1 MKWYD
6 FCLSFSFTFIFLYF
20 GHLFIFVFFIFL
32 MFIFIYF
39 FFILFVCFFRVPVT
53 AGAKSGVMLL
63 FPAFPEPKCRGK
75 NRWKKREEKD
85 IDERVYLGDI
95 NHLSVSSGNSIISVT
110 SLIHH
115 WLGGQAWHYDLKES
129 GLFPNPSLPTSF
141 TSSLCLGNSIFLC
154 SHPFPGE

>member
-1 MKWYD
+1 MKREDGDRVEEWMSLFGAVARLRRYNCSWKW
-6 FCLSFSFTFIFLYF
+6 FPRAYLSFYFYLFLFY
-20 GHLFIFVFFIFL
+20 
-32 MFIFIYF
+32 
-39 FFILFVCFFRVPVT
+39 VT